1 VKRTAAW
8 YVAIFIFA
16 LDQFTKFRASSVLE
30 LNQTRE
36 VVKNV
41 FHLTLVHNSG
51 AAFGI
56 FRDLT
61 VFFTLISA
69 SAIIAIGIYLKRRK
83 IPCFLKDASLALIL
97 GGAAGNLADRLRF
110 GYVVDFLDFRVW
122 PVFNVADSA
131 ITVGVGLLI
140 ISLAAGRRVTG
151 AQGYRG

>member
-1 VKRTAAW
+1 MKKL
-8 YVAIFIFA
+8 AILCVVLFILV
-16 LDQFTKFRASSVLE
+16 LDQFTKFLASFGLE

-56 FRDLT
+56 FRGLT
-61 VFFTLISA
+61 VFFTAISA
-69 SAIIAIGIYLKRRK
+69 LAIIAIAIYLKKRK
-83 IPCFLKDASLALIL
+83 KPHFVKDTALALIL
-97 GGAAGNLADRLRF
+97 GGAAGNLVDRLRF

-140 ISLAAGRRVTG
+140 ISLALQAKKPRLKG
-151 AQGYRG
+151 